1 MSAQQDTRLSFN
13 KLIGKALDAST
24 LTTINREAELS
35 GLKMAIY
42 NVMFG
47 QGTFISTDGKD
58 LIKTIE
64 DASTGGLKAI
74 NIDKKQLEVIY
85 QSIEDLAK
93 DPNLKLTIEQI
104 KDRILSTIV
113 NLQASTKQVV
123 IRTFREERKR
133 LLVAFNKKHSIKPK
147 GMVNIIKEWGRKV
160 SEGIAQSKKD
170 GKFKKITDFT
180 EKIQTSVGAGSLA
193 QMIGFGI
200 AFHGA
205 RSKWGKI
212 PILLGPVPVR
222 NVNYVEVARS
232 GKVLKFRATGSVF
245 LARQEGGDQSDAI
258 KIEGILYKVEFGMMF
273 LLWALFLYGQSKFKD
288 LETIV
293 GPQGTITST
302 TQMRKMND
310 ILVSDTSLQK
320 PSYEYHRTFPFVS
333 KHFIIPNCYIET
345 ISIEDKLPLK
355 DVLKYTILLRTYKKP
370 IGVVRYVKPSDE
382 NISIFG
388 FPKKTIATEVCQY
401 SLTTAWRLFNAYGW
415 IADEM
420 EWRIGSAKKSGVLDT
435 YYDIDPTSI
444 ATVAYL
450 SLMGAIV

>member
-1 MSAQQDTRLSFN
+1 MAAQQNTRQSFN
-13 KLIGKALDAST
+13 EMIGKALDATT
-24 LTTINREAELS
+24 LTTINREPELS

-42 NVMFG
+42 NVLFG

-58 LIKTIE
+58 LIKTME
-64 DASTGGLKAI
+64 DTSTGGLKAI
-74 NIDKKQLEVIY
+74 YIDKKQLEVIY
-85 QSIEDLAK
+85 QNVEDLAK

-113 NLQASTKQVV
+113 NLQASTKLL
-123 IRTFREERKR
+123 IIKRFRKR
-133 LLVAFNKKHSIKPK
+133 RKEWLKSFNKEHSIKPK
-147 GMVNIIKEWGRKV
+147 GMVNRIKEWGRKV
-160 SEGIAQSKKD
+160 SIGITQSKQM
-170 GKFKKITDFT
+170 GNFKKIKDFT

-193 QMIGFGI
+193 QMVGFGA
-200 AFHGA
+200 AFHVA
-205 RSKWGKI
+205 RAKWGKI

-222 NVNYVEVARS
+222 NANYVEVARS
-232 GKVLKFRATGSVF
+232 GKILKFRATGSVF

-258 KIEGILYKVEFGMMF
+258 KIEGILYKVEFGIMF
-273 LLWALFLYGQSKFKD
+273 LLWGLFLYGQSKFKD
-288 LETIV
+288 LESIV

-310 ILVSDTSLQK
+310 ILVSDTSLQR

-355 DVLKYTILLRTYKKP
+355 DTLKYTILLRTYKKP
-370 IGVVRYVKPSDE
+370 IGVIRYVKPSDE
-382 NISIFG
+382 NISTFG
-388 FPKKTIATEVCQY
+388 FPKKTIASEVCQY